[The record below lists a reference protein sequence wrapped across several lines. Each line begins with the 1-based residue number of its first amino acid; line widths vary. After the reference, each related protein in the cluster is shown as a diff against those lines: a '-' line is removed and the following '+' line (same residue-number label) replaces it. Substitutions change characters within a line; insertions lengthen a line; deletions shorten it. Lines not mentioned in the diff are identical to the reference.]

1 MSAAAKATVTG
12 LILAGGQARRM
23 GGIDK
28 GLVELQGRPMIAHT
42 VERLSAQVDQ
52 LLINANRNLEC
63 YRTIA
68 QCPVVRDDLG
78 GFEGPLAGMAVG
90 LKHAQTDFVLTVP
103 CDSPLIASDLAKRLE
118 DARTVRDS
126 LLSVAHDGE
135 RLQPV
140 FALLSTELLPSLR
153 EFLARGERKIDR
165 WYAQHDYVT
174 ADFSGHQDT
183 FLNINT
189 PEDQRRL
196 EQQLEGSS

>member
-1 MSAAAKATVTG
+1 
-12 LILAGGQARRM
+12 
-23 GGIDK
+23 
-28 GLVELQGRPMIAHT
+28 
-42 VERLSAQVDQ
+42 
-52 LLINANRNLEC
+52 
-63 YRTIA
+63 
-68 QCPVVRDDLG
+68 VRDDLG

>member
-42 VERLSAQVDQ
+42 IERLSAQVDQ

-68 QCPVVRDDLG
+68 QCPVVRDDLN
-78 GFEGPLAGMAVG
+78 GFEGPLAGMAAG

-118 DARTVRDS
+118 DARAGRAS
-126 LLSVAHDGE
+126 LLSVAHDGD

-140 FALLSTELLPSLR
+140 FALLSTGLLPSLL

-174 ADFSGHQDT
+174 ADFSGQQDT

-189 PEDQRRL
+189 PEEQRRL

>member
-63 YRTIA
+63 YQTIA
-68 QCPVVRDDLG
+68 QCPVVRDDLN
-78 GFEGPLAGMAVG
+78 GFEGPLAGMAAG

-103 CDSPLIASDLAKRLE
+103 RDSPLIASDLAKRLE
-118 DARTVRDS
+118 DARAGRDS
-126 LLSVAHDGE
+126 LRSVAHDGE

-140 FALLSTELLPSLR
+140 FALLSTGLLPSLL

-174 ADFSGHQDT
+174 ADFSGRQDM